1 MEADTAQ
8 LWEKYYIVSSEM
20 LKFIERD
27 EVDMFLQLL
36 EQRSVIQEMLEKRD
50 DRVWTKTEAGQQLYQ
65 KLKPIDMQVQY
76 KVRVWLNKTKQKNQ
90 AAKFYDMLGA
100 QPAGNIFNQKF

>member
-1 MEADTAQ
+1 MESDTAQ

-36 EQRSVIQEMLEKRD
+36 EQRSVIQEMLEKLD
-50 DRVWTKTEAGQQLYQ
+50 DRVWTKTEAGQALYQ

-100 QPAGNIFNQKF
+100 QPAGNIFNKNF